1 MPSPALIY
9 ALAGIWIT
17 VIGLRSVLVEED
29 FFRKI
34 IASNILGSGVFLVLV
49 AMARR
54 NPDLN
59 VPPDPVPH
67 GMILTGIVV
76 AVSAT
81 ALMLALLG
89 HLNDLEKNKH
99 QSQEDDT

>member
-1 MPSPALIY
+1 MPSPSLLY
-9 ALAGIWIT
+9 ALSGIWIT
-17 VIGLRSVLVEED
+17 VIGLRGVLAEED

-34 IASNILGSGVFLVLV
+34 IAANLFGSGVFLVMV
-49 AMARR
+49 ALANR
-54 NPDLN
+54 PLADGPPL
-59 VPPDPVPH
+59 PDPVPH

-89 HLNDLEKNKH
+89 HLHHTGDQDQKGE
-99 QSQEDDT
+99 S